1 MCYDLDMSSSE
12 QFKIESLALE
22 VIESYESAERGDEL
36 VQLIMSAIP
45 PVVVEEALRQTIR
58 RLLPT
63 WELERQARNRAA
75 DRRMRK
81 TRQKPTS
88 EKRYAS
94 SKVRELRETYYPA
107 FLRNS
112 IPGATG
118 RVLLA
123 QATVPDL
130 NSYIE
135 QLRKHASGTIRNAE
149 RHERLRDILL
159 ERGVPRVCDL
169 NPEDWDVMTA

>member
-1 MCYDLDMSSSE
+1 MCYVVVMSVSE
-12 QFKIESLALE
+12 SFKIEALALE
-22 VIESYESAERGDEL
+22 VIESYGSAERGDEL
-36 VQLIMSAIP
+36 VQLILSEIP
-45 PVVVEEALRQTIR
+45 PVMVGEALRQTIR

-75 DRRMRK
+75 DRRQRK
-81 TRQKPTS
+81 DRKKTT

-123 QATVPDL
+123 QATVLDL

-169 NPEDWDVMTA
+169 DPEDWDVMTA